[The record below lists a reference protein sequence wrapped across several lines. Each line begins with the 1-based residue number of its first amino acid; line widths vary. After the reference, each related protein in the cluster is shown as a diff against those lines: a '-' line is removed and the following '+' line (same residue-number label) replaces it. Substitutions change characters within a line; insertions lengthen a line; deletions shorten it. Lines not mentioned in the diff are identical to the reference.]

1 MKCVICKHGDTRPGV
16 ATVTLARDSMTLVV
30 KDVPAQV
37 CDNCGEE
44 YVDADVTARL
54 QKAADDAARS
64 GVEVEVRRYIAAR

>member
-1 MKCVICKHGDTRPGV
+1 
-16 ATVTLARDSMTLVV
+16 MTLVV

-54 QKAADDAARS
+54 RMMRP
-64 GVEVEVRRYIAAR
+64 GPEWR

>member
-1 MKCVICKHGDTRPGV
+1 
-16 ATVTLARDSMTLVV
+16 MTLVV